1 MSKKHADKYRTG
13 NANQL
18 TKAIVQWL
26 NWNGFVAWRNN
37 TMGVFDGKAT
47 AKRIIDFIKACIQT
61 KRIPG
66 IAEVMRLFVYRK
78 SHEKKGAS
86 DVIGYEKRTGR
97 FLAVEVKYGKD
108 TLKPEQVYFLDD
120 IRKNNGI
127 AIVARDM
134 ETFLERIGQVIE
146 DLKEE

>member
-1 MSKKHADKYRTG
+1 
-13 NANQL
+13 
-18 TKAIVQWL
+18 
-26 NWNGFVAWRNN
+26 
-37 TMGVFDGKAT
+37 MGVFDGKAT

-61 KRIPG
+61 KRIPE